1 MPKGNIDASKK
12 KRERESEVEQELA
25 RQRSEVGRRQYSW
38 NKMYGSETQH
48 SLCRESH
55 RLLRVVEA

>member
-1 MPKGNIDASKK
+1 MHQKK